1 MSHDDFDF
9 DPVRGL
15 PEVLP
20 AGERM
25 LWQGSPRWQDMA
37 LHAFHVR
44 KVAVYFAVI
53 TLSVVVLRLADGSS
67 LLDALK
73 PVLWYLPLTLVAVGL
88 LSGLAWASAKTTIY
102 TITTK
107 RIVLRIGIA
116 LPMSLNVPFSLI
128 ENAGLRTYASGAGDI
143 PVELKGDDRVAW
155 LILWPHARPF
165 HLKNPQPMLRAVPQA
180 ETIAKLLAD
189 ALQGKATVSIPSER
203 KVVRFASNILTA

>member
-53 TLSVVVLRLADGSS
+53 TLSVVVLRLADGAT

-180 ETIAKLLAD
+180 ETVAKLLAD

-203 KVVRFASNILTA
+203 KTVRFASNIVTA

>member
-9 DPVRGL
+9 DPVKGL

-37 LHAFHVR
+37 AHAFHVR
-44 KVAVYFAVI
+44 KVAVYFAAI
-53 TLSVVVLRLADGSS
+53 TLMTIIFRLADGASFME
-67 LLDALK
+67 AVR
-73 PVLWYLPLTLVAVGL
+73 PILWYLPLSLAAVGI
-88 LSGLAWASAKTTIY
+88 LSGLAWASARTTIY

-116 LPMSLNVPFSLI
+116 LPISLNLPFTLI
-128 ENAGLRTYASGAGDI
+128 ESAGLRAYATGAGDI
-143 PVELKGDDRVAW
+143 PVELKGEDRLAW

-165 HLKNPQPMLRAVPQA
+165 HLKHPQPMLRAIPDA
-180 ETIAKLLAD
+180 AKVASLLGD
-189 ALQGKATVSIPSER
+189 ALQGKPVTPLLAVQKT
-203 KVVRFASNILTA
+203 VRFATNVVTA

>member
-53 TLSVVVLRLADGSS
+53 TLSVVVLRLAEGSS

-165 HLKNPQPMLRAVPQA
+165 HLKNQQPMLRAVPQA

>member
-73 PVLWYLPLTLVAVGL
+73 PVLWYLPLTLVAVSL

-180 ETIAKLLAD
+180 ETVAKLLAD

-203 KVVRFASNILTA
+203 KAVRFASNIVTA

>member
-37 LHAFHVR
+37 AHAFHVR
-44 KVAVYFAVI
+44 KVAVYFAAL
-53 TLSVVVLRLADGSS
+53 TLFTILFRMIDGEP
-67 LLDALK
+67 LMEAAK
-73 PVLWYLPLTLVAVGL
+73 PILWYLPLTVLAVGI
-88 LSGLAWASAKTTIY
+88 LSGLAWASARTTIY

-107 RIVLRIGIA
+107 RLVLRIGIA
-116 LPMSLNVPFSLI
+116 LPISLNLPFTLI
-128 ENAGLRTYASGAGDI
+128 ESAGLRTYATGAGDI
-143 PVELKGDDRVAW
+143 PVELKGEDRLAW

-165 HLKNPQPMLRAVPQA
+165 HLKHPQPMLRAIPDAANVA
-180 ETIAKLLAD
+180 NLLGD
-189 ALQGKATVSIPSER
+189 ALQGKPVTPLLAVQKT
-203 KVVRFASNILTA
+203 VRFATNVVTA

>member
-53 TLSVVVLRLADGSS
+53 TLSVVVLRLADDSS
-67 LLDALK
+67 LLEALK

-88 LSGLAWASAKTTIY
+88 LTGLAWASAKTTIY

-180 ETIAKLLAD
+180 ATIARLLAD

>member
-53 TLSVVVLRLADGSS
+53 TFSVVLLRLADGLN

-73 PVLWYLPLTLVAVGL
+73 PVLWYLPLTLVSVGL

-116 LPMSLNVPFSLI
+116 LPMSLNVPFNLI

-165 HLKNPQPMLRAVPQA
+165 HLKNPQPMLRAVPNA
-180 ETIAKLLAD
+180 ETVAHLLGD
-189 ALQGKATVSIPSER
+189 ALQGKATIALPSER
-203 KVVRFASNILTA
+203 KVVRFASNIVTA

>member
-67 LLDALK
+67 LLDSLK
-73 PVLWYLPLTLVAVGL
+73 PVLWYLPLSLAAVGL

-102 TITTK
+102 TITNK

-128 ENAGLRTYASGAGDI
+128 ENAGLRNYASGAGDI

-180 ETIAKLLAD
+180 DTVAKLLGD
-189 ALQGKATVSIPSER
+189 ALQGKATISIPSER
-203 KVVRFASNILTA
+203 KAVRFASNIVTA

>member
-53 TLSVVVLRLADGSS
+53 TLSVVVLRLSDGSS

>member
-73 PVLWYLPLTLVAVGL
+73 PVLWYLPLTLVAVSL

>member
-53 TLSVVVLRLADGSS
+53 TLSVVVLRLAEGSS
-67 LLDALK
+67 LPAGEMIFPPQRPHSGILSMNAMQCSID
-73 PVLWYLPLTLVAVGL
+73 
-88 LSGLAWASAKTTIY
+88 SGLI
-102 TITTK
+102 
-107 RIVLRIGIA
+107 
-116 LPMSLNVPFSLI
+116 
-128 ENAGLRTYASGAGDI
+128 
-143 PVELKGDDRVAW
+143 
-155 LILWPHARPF
+155 
-165 HLKNPQPMLRAVPQA
+165 
-180 ETIAKLLAD
+180 
-189 ALQGKATVSIPSER
+189 
-203 KVVRFASNILTA
+203 

>member
-37 LHAFHVR
+37 AHAFHVR
-44 KVAVYFAVI
+44 KVAVYFAAL
-53 TLSVVVLRLADGSS
+53 TLFTILFRIADGEP
-67 LLDALK
+67 LMEAAK
-73 PVLWYLPLTLVAVGL
+73 PILWYLPLTLLAVGI
-88 LSGLAWASAKTTIY
+88 LSGLAWASARTTIY

-116 LPMSLNVPFSLI
+116 LPISLNLPFTLI
-128 ENAGLRTYASGAGDI
+128 ESAGLRTYATGAGDI
-143 PVELKGDDRVAW
+143 PVELKGEDRLAW

-165 HLKNPQPMLRAVPQA
+165 HLKHPQPMLRAIPDAANVANLLGDALLGKPV
-180 ETIAKLLAD
+180 TPLLAV
-189 ALQGKATVSIPSER
+189 QKT
-203 KVVRFASNILTA
+203 VRFATNVVTA

>member
-20 AGERM
+20 QGERM

-37 LHAFHVR
+37 AHAFHVR
-44 KVAVYFAVI
+44 KVAVYFATI
-53 TLSVVVLRLADGSS
+53 TLLTVLFRLSDGAS
-67 LLDALK
+67 LMEAAK
-73 PVLWYLPLTLVAVGL
+73 PILWYLPLTLLAVGI
-88 LSGLAWASAKTTIY
+88 LSGLAWASARTTIY

-116 LPMSLNVPFSLI
+116 LPISLNLPFALI
-128 ENAGLRTYASGAGDI
+128 ESAGLRTYASGAGDI
-143 PVELKGDDRVAW
+143 PVELKGEDRLAW

-165 HLKNPQPMLRAVPQA
+165 RLKHPQPMLRAIPDAMKVA
-180 ETIAKLLAD
+180 SLLGD
-189 ALQGKATVSIPSER
+189 ALQGKPVAPLPITQKS
-203 KVVRFASNILTA
+203 VRFAAHVVTA

>member
-53 TLSVVVLRLADGSS
+53 TLSVVVLRLSDGSS

-73 PVLWYLPLTLVAVGL
+73 PVLWYLPLTLVAVSL

>member
-53 TLSVVVLRLADGSS
+53 TLAVVVLRLADHSS
-67 LLDALK
+67 LLEALK

-180 ETIAKLLAD
+180 ATIARLLAD

>member
-53 TLSVVVLRLADGSS
+53 TLAVVVLRLADDSS
-67 LLDALK
+67 LLEALK

-180 ETIAKLLAD
+180 ATIARLLAD

>member
-53 TLSVVVLRLADGSS
+53 TLSVVVLRLADDSS
-67 LLDALK
+67 LLEALK

-180 ETIAKLLAD
+180 ATIARLLAD

>member
-20 AGERM
+20 QGERM

-37 LHAFHVR
+37 THAFHVR
-44 KVAVYFAVI
+44 KVAVYFATI
-53 TLSVVVLRLADGSS
+53 TLLTVLFRLSDGAS
-67 LLDALK
+67 LMEAAK
-73 PVLWYLPLTLVAVGL
+73 PILWYLPLTLLAVGI
-88 LSGLAWASAKTTIY
+88 LSGLAWASARTTIY

-116 LPMSLNVPFSLI
+116 LPISLNLPFALI
-128 ENAGLRTYASGAGDI
+128 ESAGLRTYASGAGDI
-143 PVELKGDDRVAW
+143 PVELKGEDRLAW

-165 HLKNPQPMLRAVPQA
+165 RLKHPQPMLRAIPDAMKVA
-180 ETIAKLLAD
+180 SLLGD
-189 ALQGKATVSIPSER
+189 ALQGKPVAPLPIAQKS
-203 KVVRFASNILTA
+203 VRFATHVVTA

>member
-37 LHAFHVR
+37 LHAFHGR

-53 TLSVVVLRLADGSS
+53 TLSVVVLRLADDSS
-67 LLDALK
+67 LLEALK

-180 ETIAKLLAD
+180 ATIARLLAD

>member
-20 AGERM
+20 QGERM

-37 LHAFHVR
+37 AHAFHVR
-44 KVAVYFAVI
+44 KVAVYFATI
-53 TLSVVVLRLADGSS
+53 TLLTVLFRLSDGAS
-67 LLDALK
+67 LMEAAK
-73 PVLWYLPLTLVAVGL
+73 PILWYLPLTLLAVGI
-88 LSGLAWASAKTTIY
+88 LSGLAWASARTTIY

-116 LPMSLNVPFSLI
+116 LPISLNLPFALI
-128 ENAGLRTYASGAGDI
+128 ESAGLRTYASGAGDI
-143 PVELKGDDRVAW
+143 PVELKGEDRLAW

-165 HLKNPQPMLRAVPQA
+165 RLKHPHPCC
-180 ETIAKLLAD
+180 
-189 ALQGKATVSIPSER
+189 
-203 KVVRFASNILTA
+203 VRYRTR

>member
-1 MSHDDFDF
+1 
-9 DPVRGL
+9 
-15 PEVLP
+15 
-20 AGERM
+20 
-25 LWQGSPRWQDMA
+25 MA

-53 TLSVVVLRLADGSS
+53 TLSVVILRLADDSS
-67 LLDALK
+67 LLEALK

-180 ETIAKLLAD
+180 ATIARLLAD

>member
-53 TLSVVVLRLADGSS
+53 TLSVVVLRLADGAT

-128 ENAGLRTYASGAGDI
+128 ENAGLRTYASGAGDL

-180 ETIAKLLAD
+180 ETVAKLLAD

-203 KVVRFASNILTA
+203 KAVRFASNIVTA

>member
-53 TLSVVVLRLADGSS
+53 TLSVVVLRLAEGSS

>member
-53 TLSVVVLRLADGSS
+53 TLSVVVLRLSDGSS

-116 LPMSLNVPFSLI
+116 LPMSLNVPLSLI
-128 ENAGLRTYASGAGDI
+128 HI
-143 PVELKGDDRVAW
+143 
-155 LILWPHARPF
+155 
-165 HLKNPQPMLRAVPQA
+165 
-180 ETIAKLLAD
+180 
-189 ALQGKATVSIPSER
+189 
-203 KVVRFASNILTA
+203 

>member
-53 TLSVVVLRLADGSS
+53 TLSVVVLRLSDGSS

-73 PVLWYLPLTLVAVGL
+73 PVLWYLPLTLVAVGV

>member
-20 AGERM
+20 TGERM

-53 TLSVVVLRLADGSS
+53 TLSVVVLRLADDSS

-180 ETIAKLLAD
+180 ETVAKLLAD

-203 KVVRFASNILTA
+203 KAVRFASNIVTA

>member
-53 TLSVVVLRLADGSS
+53 TLSVVILRLADDSS
-67 LLDALK
+67 LLEALK

-180 ETIAKLLAD
+180 ATIARLLAD